1 MKTLVINDKEYKIQY
16 GYNSFC
22 DTDLMDRTNDLIMM
36 FASNQVANDKD
47 VIGMGKFKDLFTVI
61 RELLYVGFQ
70 KHNPV
75 DSLQAVGNLLD
86 DYKAEETEEE
96 KRGLFSLFSLLA
108 DELMSEGFFGD
119 LMTEITSSIEQEM
132 KKVTPL
138 DHQKKQR
145 KKN

>member
-1 MKTLVINDKEYKIQY
+1 MKTLVINEKEYKIQY

-22 DTDLMDRTNDLIMM
+22 DTDLMDRTSDLITL
-36 FASNQVANDKD
+36 FNSNQVTNDND
-47 VIGMGKFKDLFTVI
+47 VIGMGKFKDLFVCI
-61 RELLYVGFQ
+61 RELLFVGFQ

-75 DSLQAVGNLLD
+75 ESLQEVGNLLD
-86 DYKAEETEEE
+86 DYKAQETEED
-96 KRGLFSLFSLLA
+96 KRGLFSLFAMLA

-138 DHQKKQR
+138 DHQRKQ